1 MLLFLSL
8 IYTDLFYLT
17 LQFSLL
23 PSTFFLMLFLSLT
36 LSSNGVFLLAMEI
49 PFMRTRGVATI
60 AIMDSQQTFYPSN
73 KKRRSTLR
81 LKEVFFVVN

>member
-1 MLLFLSL
+1 
-8 IYTDLFYLT
+8 
-17 LQFSLL
+17 
-23 PSTFFLMLFLSLT
+23 
-36 LSSNGVFLLAMEI
+36 
-49 PFMRTRGVATI
+49 MRTRGVATI